1 MRSAA
6 GEVMT
11 RSVLDVGNCTPD
23 HGALTR
29 LLESNF
35 EVQVLRTHGVGDTLD
50 LLRSQA
56 VDLVLVNRIMDRDGS
71 SGLELIHKIKA
82 DAALAAVPV
91 MMMTNFPDAQQA
103 AIQAGAEPGFG
114 KAALR
119 DAATLNIL
127 RKFLG

>member
-1 MRSAA
+1 MSR
-6 GEVMT
+6 T
-11 RSVLDVGNCTPD
+11 VLDVGNCSLD
-23 HGALTR
+23 HGTLTR

-35 EVQVLRTHGVGDTLD
+35 EVQVLRTHGMGDTLD
-50 LLRSQA
+50 VLRSQT

-71 SGLELIHKIKA
+71 SGLALIQKLKA

-91 MMMTNFPDAQQA
+91 MMMSNYPDAQQA

-119 DAATLNIL
+119 DTATLDRL
-127 RKFLG
+127 QKYLA